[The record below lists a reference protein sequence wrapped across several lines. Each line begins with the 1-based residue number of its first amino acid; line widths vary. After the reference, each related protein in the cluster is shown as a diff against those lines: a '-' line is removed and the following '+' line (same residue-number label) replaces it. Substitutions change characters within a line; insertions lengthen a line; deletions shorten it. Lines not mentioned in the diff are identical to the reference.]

1 MNKLSSK
8 ALFLFMFGKI
18 IILMLFIFVTVIAYL
33 LTNVEYGLLSLYIGI
48 PIIILQL
55 IYTIV
60 FGILQ
65 KNNYGY
71 QIDDEKIIIK
81 SGVIFRSLYYIPYLQ
96 IQDIGS
102 IEGPIQLLVGTKTI
116 HISTAGSDKD
126 ILFLDKNVCD
136 ELLEKIY
143 PLVQKRLEKSDS
155 DASL

>member
-1 MNKLSSK
+1 M
-8 ALFLFMFGKI
+8 
-18 IILMLFIFVTVIAYL
+18 
-33 LTNVEYGLLSLYIGI
+33 
-48 PIIILQL
+48 
-55 IYTIV
+55 V